1 MDAVRVLEKVFGQ
14 DYNSLKGKRLRMTRL
29 RITGKEIC
37 MAHVFTP
44 MDNSV
49 YVNLGL
55 NIGVHEGEDH
65 FGEAVG
71 IIRFTPWEAVI
82 AAADIAV
89 KSANVQLG
97 FMDRFNG
104 SLIITGDLVQVTCAV
119 NSTVDYFRNDLGFAV
134 SEVFGSG
141 FAS

>member
-14 DYNSLKGKRLRMTRL
+14 DFNSLKGKKLRMTRL
-29 RITGKEIC
+29 RIPGKEIC

-82 AAADIAV
+82 AAADIAI
-89 KSANVQLG
+89 KSADVQLG

-104 SLIITGDLVQVTCAV
+104 SLIITGDLAQVTTAV
-119 NSTVDYFRNDLGFAV
+119 TSTVDCFRRDLGFTV
-134 SEVFGSG
+134 SKVHGSVP
-141 FAS
+141 